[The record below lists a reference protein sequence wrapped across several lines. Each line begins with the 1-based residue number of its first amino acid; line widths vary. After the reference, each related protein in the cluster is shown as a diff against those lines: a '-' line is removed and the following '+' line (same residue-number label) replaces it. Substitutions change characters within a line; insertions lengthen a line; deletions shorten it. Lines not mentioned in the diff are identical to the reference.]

1 VDKIKT
7 IMPVKV
13 MFELKR
19 VEDLESVLNE
29 VENIRNTHPDTAIN
43 VEIRVQLED

>member
-1 VDKIKT
+1 MLK
-7 IMPVKV
+7 MPVKV

-29 VENIRNTHPDTAIN
+29 VEKIRNTHPDTVIN
-43 VEIRVQLED
+43 VEIRVQTD